1 MVLIALSWGCFH
13 RKIAEVAF
21 MAGVAL
27 IAEVAFM
34 AGVAFIAEVAFM
46 AEVALIAD
54 IAFKA
59 EVAIKVWVTSGGISI
74 PFTH

>member
-1 MVLIALSWGCFH
+1 MWLKALQRVNSLDGIDCSMSWGCFH
-13 RKIAEVAF
+13 SKIAEIAF
-21 MAGVAL
+21 MAG
-27 IAEVAFM
+27 
-34 AGVAFIAEVAFM
+34 
-46 AEVALIAD
+46 VALIAD

>member
-1 MVLIALSWGCFH
+1 MWLIALPRVNSLDGIDCSMSWGCFH
-13 RKIAEVAF
+13 SKIAEVAF

-34 AGVAFIAEVAFM
+34 AGVA
-46 AEVALIAD
+46 LTD